1 MYKIEFSKLIKEIKR
16 QKAERVLVQLPDG
29 MKHKAN
35 RIVDHIEQDTNAKA
49 FIWFGGTF
57 GSCDLPLGM
66 DVLNI
71 DLVVQWGHNRFN
83 KEIW

>member
-1 MYKIEFSKLIKEIKR
+1 MYKLELDKLTTEIKR
-16 QKAERVLVQLPDG
+16 QKSKQILIQLPDG
-29 MKHKAN
+29 MKHKADQV
-35 RIVDHIEQDTNAKA
+35 IDYIEQNTNAKA